1 MEFQINTS
9 TKDQIDAHLK
19 ACDTLF
25 VPNLSSYVDIE
36 CYAEKLFEKAVKIE
50 YFEEN
55 ELLALLA
62 FYVNLENNLCF
73 ITNVSVDESL
83 KGKKIG
89 DSLLLQ
95 LNKFCVENNITK
107 IQLEVRKENNKAIYF
122 YKKHSFALLK
132 ENRDNFELQ
141 KIIVP

>member
-1 MEFQINTS
+1 MEFQINIS
-9 TKDQIDAHLK
+9 TKDQIFTHLK

-36 CYAEKLFEKAVKIE
+36 SYSEKLFEKAVRIE
-50 YFEEN
+50 YFKGN

-62 FYVNLENNLCF
+62 FYVNFNNNFCF
-73 ITNVSVDESL
+73 ITNVSVDDKL

-89 DSLLLQ
+89 NALLLHLDQ
-95 LNKFCVENNITK
+95 YCIENNIKK
-107 IQLEVRKENNKAIYF
+107 IQLEVRKENNKAINF

-132 ENRDNFELQ
+132 ENIDNFELQ
-141 KIIVP
+141 KIIVS